1 MTSQIT
7 PDQMQK
13 FVAILDEFERYRDL
27 THAEKERLIAHI
39 LSRPYLDLRVD
50 WAFKHVLKDKN
61 LLKMLLND
69 FLPEDITEVE
79 HLPNEIDRVR
89 ADDKNIIMDVLC
101 TAKDGRQ
108 FICEMQRERKN
119 SFKNRMFYYGAS
131 MIQSQLKGGESYDKL
146 KEVYVICFMDFT
158 LEHESDQLVY
168 RYVMREQDTG
178 ELYGRLLSIY
188 FCELPRLQ
196 ATSIDGLE
204 PIESWFYIFRNLC
217 NFAGKPQDIGSRYAP
232 IAEAA
237 KANLLANEE
246 PYQYMRAMI
255 TEEERLDIS
264 TAGYEYGYNSAKKE
278 WYAKGLT
285 EGEAKGVAKG
295 EAIGI
300 AKGEAIGVA
309 KGEAIGIAKGE
320 AKARAKIMLE
330 MVTRLTDM
338 GYDADFICAI
348 TGLSKEELT
357 ELN

>member
-1 MTSQIT
+1 
-7 PDQMQK
+7 
-13 FVAILDEFERYRDL
+13 
-27 THAEKERLIAHI
+27 
-39 LSRPYLDLRVD
+39 
-50 WAFKHVLKDKN
+50 
-61 LLKMLLND
+61 
-69 FLPEDITEVE
+69 
-79 HLPNEIDRVR
+79 
-89 ADDKNIIMDVLC
+89 
-101 TAKDGRQ
+101 
-108 FICEMQRERKN
+108 
-119 SFKNRMFYYGAS
+119 

-146 KEVYVICFMDFT
+146 KEVYVIYFMDFT

-237 KANLLANEE
+237 KSNLLANEE

-264 TAGYEYGYNSAKKE
+264 TANYEYGYNIAKKE
-278 WYAKGLT
+278 WYAKGLA
-285 EGEAKGVAKG
+285 EGEVIGEAK
-295 EAIGI
+295 
-300 AKGEAIGVA
+300 
-309 KGEAIGIAKGE
+309 GIAKGE
-320 AKARAKIMLE
+320 AKGIAKVRAKIMLE

-338 GYDADFICAI
+338 GYDADSICAM